1 MRVFVT
7 GVKGQLG
14 YDVMNELEKQGLE
27 GIGVDID
34 EMDITDADQV
44 NKVIKE
50 AAPDAVIHCAA
61 YTAVDAAEDNEEICR
76 KVNAQGTEN
85 IAKVCEE
92 LDIKM
97 MYISTDYVFNGNNHI
112 PYTEDDITDPI
123 GVYGKTKLAGE
134 ETIKKV
140 GCNYIILRTAWLYSK
155 WGNNFV
161 KTMQKL
167 TLEKDSLSVI
177 FDQIGSPTYAKDLA
191 HAISLIIERNMLNQQ
206 GIYHYSNEGVCSWFD
221 FAKEICELSGHNCNI
236 TPIHSQ
242 EYPSKVT
249 RPHYSVLDKTKFK
262 ETFGIPVPYWKD
274 SLKKCINELKEM
286 QL

>member
-1 MRVFVT
+1 MKVFVT

-97 MYISTDYVFNGNNHI
+97 MYISTDYVFNGQGER
-112 PYTEDDITDPI
+112 PWEPDDEREPLN
-123 GVYGKTKLAGE
+123 VYGQTKYEGELAIE
-134 ETIKKV
+134 EHVKKFFTV
-140 GCNYIILRTAWLYSK
+140 RIAWVFGVNGK
-155 WGNNFV
+155 NFI
-161 KTMQKL
+161 KTMLNLGKTHDHL
-167 TLEKDSLSVI
+167 TVVN
-177 FDQIGSPTYAKDLA
+177 DQTGSPTYTYDLA
-191 HAISLIIERNMLNQQ
+191 RLLVDMIQTDKYGRYHAT
-206 GIYHYSNEGVCSWFD
+206 NEGLCTWYE
-221 FAKEICELSGHNCNI
+221 FACEIFKQAGMNVSVAPVSSDEYPAKAKRPSNSRMDKSKLTANGFQPLPTWQDALSRYLKEID
-236 TPIHSQ
+236 
-242 EYPSKVT
+242 Y
-249 RPHYSVLDKTKFK
+249 
-262 ETFGIPVPYWKD
+262 
-274 SLKKCINELKEM
+274 
-286 QL
+286 

>member
-1 MRVFVT
+1 MNVLVT
-7 GVKGQLG
+7 GANGQLG
-14 YDVMNELEKQGLE
+14 NEMRLMAQNSSHHYIFTDVEEL
-27 GIGVDID
+27 
-34 EMDITDADQV
+34 DITDINDILQTVKEKEIQIIV
-44 NKVIKE
+44 N
-50 AAPDAVIHCAA
+50 CAA
-61 YTAVDAAEDNEEICR
+61 YTNVDKAENDFDIA
-76 KVNAQGTEN
+76 NALNN
-85 IAKVCEE
+85 IAVGRLANVAKAQNAT
-92 LDIKM
+92 LIH
-97 MYISTDYVFNGNNHI
+97 ISTDYVFNGNNHI

-242 EYPSKVT
+242 DYPSKVT

-262 ETFGIPVPYWKD
+262 ETFGSPVPYWKD

>member
-1 MRVFVT
+1 MKVFVT

-44 NKVIKE
+44 NKVIKD

-97 MYISTDYVFNGNNHI
+97 MYISTDYVFNGQGER
-112 PYTEDDITDPI
+112 PWEPDDEREPLN
-123 GVYGKTKLAGE
+123 VYGQTKYEGELAIE
-134 ETIKKV
+134 EHVKKFFTV
-140 GCNYIILRTAWLYSK
+140 RIAWVFGVNGK
-155 WGNNFV
+155 NFI
-161 KTMQKL
+161 KTMLNLGKTHDHL
-167 TLEKDSLSVI
+167 TVVD
-177 FDQIGSPTYAKDLA
+177 DQTGSPTYTYDLA
-191 HAISLIIERNMLNQQ
+191 RLLVDMIQTDKYGRYHAT
-206 GIYHYSNEGVCSWFD
+206 NEGLCTWYE
-221 FAKEICELSGHNCNI
+221 FACEIFKQAGMNVSVAPVSSDEYPAKAKRPSNSRMDKSKLTANGFQPLPTWQDALSRYLKEID
-236 TPIHSQ
+236 
-242 EYPSKVT
+242 Y
-249 RPHYSVLDKTKFK
+249 
-262 ETFGIPVPYWKD
+262 
-274 SLKKCINELKEM
+274 
-286 QL
+286 

>member
-1 MRVFVT
+1 MNILVT
-7 GVKGQLG
+7 GANGQLG
-14 YDVMNELEKQGLE
+14 NEMRLMAQNSSYHYIFTDVEEL
-27 GIGVDID
+27 
-34 EMDITDADQV
+34 DITDFNAILQTVKEKEIQIIV
-44 NKVIKE
+44 N
-50 AAPDAVIHCAA
+50 CAA
-61 YTAVDAAEDNEEICR
+61 YTNVDKAENDFDIA
-76 KVNAQGTEN
+76 NALNN
-85 IAKVCEE
+85 IAVGRLANVAKAQNAT
-92 LDIKM
+92 LIH
-97 MYISTDYVFNGNNHI
+97 ISTDYVFNGNNHI